1 VTHRPEETAPVTS
14 TDQPTDDA
22 HDRPDDGVELSRA
35 HPRGFDDVQDSIDQL
50 DETDGTA
57 ATEHAPE
64 DIDIYD
70 ARGRCLIVLP
80 TPIGVVVRGFPA
92 GDAASDV
99 VELDRDN
106 ARGLTDALEWAVRAP
121 ARKPV

>member
-1 VTHRPEETAPVTS
+1 MTS

-22 HDRPDDGVELSRA
+22 HDRPDDGVELNRA
-35 HPRGFDDVQDSIDQL
+35 YPRGFDDVQDSIDQL
-50 DETDGTA
+50 DEPDGTA

-80 TPIGVVVRGFPA
+80 TPIGVVVP
-92 GDAASDV
+92 
-99 VELDRDN
+99 
-106 ARGLTDALEWAVRAP
+106 GLSSRRRSQRRCGVGPRQCPRAHRRTRVGGTGP
-121 ARKPV
+121 SP